1 MRMYEKCGIIYDE
14 DDDED
19 SDDEDSEVFKNRR
32 D

>member
-19 SDDEDSEVFKNRR
+19 SDDEDSEVIKNRR